1 MSIPTDRLR
10 EIADGAMG
18 IGAPL
23 VLTQAEQVA
32 VCTEL
37 LALRDATS
45 LPGYTRLVEERDA
58 ARAEAEKLR
67 DEVTQLEGMERQRD
81 EAYATLDDVCK
92 ALGADVDSAVAQA
105 LMLKEKA
112 GELAAVKRQ
121 RDALVDALRD
131 AEEVL
136 ALMERPRQE
145 DPAYGAEVRALGARI
160 GFGALMSSASAS
172 WRKALPEGLGG
183 EHVPGPCRGTVDWIL
198 KRVRDAIAAEQPKPI
213 EPAPCACCDKPASHI
228 GSDGRQRC
236 SEHTLNGDQPVG
248 GA

>member
-58 ARAEAEKLR
+58 SR
-67 DEVTQLEGMERQRD
+67 
-81 EAYATLDDVCK
+81 ATLDDVCK

-105 LMLKEKA
+105 LMFKEKA

-121 RDALVDALRD
+121 RDELLASAQACVDAAAPLSYCGEDGDR
-131 AEEVL
+131 AVEHYTATGEL
-136 ALMERPRQE
+136 AYVVER
-145 DPAYGAEVRALGARI
+145 
-160 GFGALMSSASAS
+160 
-172 WRKALPEGLGG
+172 
-183 EHVPGPCRGTVDWIL
+183 
-198 KRVRDAIAAEQPKPI
+198 IAAEQPKPQDP
-213 EPAPCACCDKPASHI
+213 EV
-228 GSDGRQRC
+228 
-236 SEHTLNGDQPVG
+236 QP
-248 GA
+248 

>member
-37 LALRDATS
+37 LACR
-45 LPGYTRLVEERDA
+45 E
-58 ARAEAEKLR
+58 
-67 DEVTQLEGMERQRD
+67 
-81 EAYATLDDVCK
+81 TLDDVCK

-105 LMLKEKA
+105 LMFKEKA

-121 RDALVDALRD
+121 RDELLASAQACVDAAAPLSYCGEDGDR
-131 AEEVL
+131 AVEHYTATGEL
-136 ALMERPRQE
+136 AYVVER
-145 DPAYGAEVRALGARI
+145 
-160 GFGALMSSASAS
+160 
-172 WRKALPEGLGG
+172 
-183 EHVPGPCRGTVDWIL
+183 
-198 KRVRDAIAAEQPKPI
+198 IAAEQPKP
-213 EPAPCACCDKPASHI
+213 
-228 GSDGRQRC
+228 Q
-236 SEHTLNGDQPVG
+236 QPEG